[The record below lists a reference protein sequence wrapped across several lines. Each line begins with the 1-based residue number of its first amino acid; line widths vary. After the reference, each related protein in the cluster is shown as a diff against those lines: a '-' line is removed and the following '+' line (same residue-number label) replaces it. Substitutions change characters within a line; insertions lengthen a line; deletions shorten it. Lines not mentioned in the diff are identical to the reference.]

1 MYTDGSKED
10 KRTAMSFVCDD
21 HEFSCRI
28 NDEASICTAELL
40 AIEAAIEYIWDS
52 NDEEFMII
60 TDSLSSLQALKSQK
74 LNNPIVSNILHMC
87 HYLSGHKDI
96 IFCWV
101 PSHIGIQGNERAD
114 VLAKAALDRTKQ
126 FYYIPYTD
134 FKYNI
139 SVYLDD
145 ILQGE
150 WNINVTSK
158 LFEVQPVIKR
168 SFTPMERRRDDVVLC
183 RARIGHAYFTNGY
196 LLRGELRPMCCNT
209 RLTVRHVLL
218 SCAKYAHIR
227 RKYFAFNSLFELFRD
242 T

>member
-1 MYTDGSKED
+1 
-10 KRTAMSFVCDD
+10 
-21 HEFSCRI
+21 
-28 NDEASICTAELL
+28 
-40 AIEAAIEYIWDS
+40 
-52 NDEEFMII
+52 
-60 TDSLSSLQALKSQK
+60 
-74 LNNPIVSNILHMC
+74 MC

-96 IFCWV
+96 VFCWV

-114 VLAKAALDRTKQ
+114 VLAKAALDKTKQ

-158 LFEVQPVIKR
+158 LFEVQPIIK
-168 SFTPMERRRDDVVLC
+168 RRRDDVVLC
-183 RARIGHAYFTNGY
+183 RARIGHAYFTNSY
-196 LLRGELRPMCCNT
+196 LLRGELRPMRCNT
-209 RLTVRHVLL
+209 RLTVMSFSVVRNMRTSEGSILHLIPYLSYSGTPLLVLL
-218 SCAKYAHIR
+218 FSSFGNVTYILC
-227 RKYFAFNSLFELFRD
+227 FNYW

>member
-1 MYTDGSKED
+1 
-10 KRTAMSFVCDD
+10 
-21 HEFSCRI
+21 
-28 NDEASICTAELL
+28 
-40 AIEAAIEYIWDS
+40 
-52 NDEEFMII
+52 
-60 TDSLSSLQALKSQK
+60 
-74 LNNPIVSNILHMC
+74 MC

-114 VLAKAALDRTKQ
+114 VLAKAALDKTKQ

-158 LFEVQPVIKR
+158 LFEVQPIIKR

-242 T
+242 TVRHVLLSCAKYAHIRRKYFAFNSFFELFRDTPAGFIIQFLRECNLYSMF

>member
-1 MYTDGSKED
+1 
-10 KRTAMSFVCDD
+10 
-21 HEFSCRI
+21 
-28 NDEASICTAELL
+28 
-40 AIEAAIEYIWDS
+40 
-52 NDEEFMII
+52 MII

-74 LNNPIVSNILHMC
+74 LNMC

-96 IFCWV
+96 VFCWV

-114 VLAKAALDRTKQ
+114 VLAKAALDKTKQ

-139 SVYLDD
+139 SVYLDN

-158 LFEVQPVIKR
+158 LFEVQPIIKR
-168 SFTPMERRRDDVVLC
+168 CFTPMERRRDDVVF
-183 RARIGHAYFTNGY
+183 AYFTNDY

-209 RLTVRHVLL
+209 GLTVRHVLL

-227 RKYFAFNSLFELFRD
+227 RKYFALSYSGTPLLVLLFSSFWNVTYNLCFNY
-242 T
+242 

>member
-1 MYTDGSKED
+1 
-10 KRTAMSFVCDD
+10 
-21 HEFSCRI
+21 
-28 NDEASICTAELL
+28 
-40 AIEAAIEYIWDS
+40 
-52 NDEEFMII
+52 MII

-74 LNNPIVSNILHMC
+74 LNNPVVSNILHMC

-101 PSHIGIQGNERAD
+101 PSHIGIQGNDRAD
-114 VLAKAALDRTKQ
+114 VLAKAALDKTKQ

-158 LFEVQPVIKR
+158 LFEVQPIIKR

-242 T
+242 TPAGFIIQFLRECNLYYMF

>member
-1 MYTDGSKED
+1 MPGASSSYHIKHFKLNILVRSCFYWLCLFFTTLTIQYGILKYS
-10 KRTAMSFVCDD
+10 
-21 HEFSCRI
+21 EFSLKWPYWPKSEVKHFTYLLTRI

-74 LNNPIVSNILHMC
+74 LNMC

-96 IFCWV
+96 VFCWV

-114 VLAKAALDRTKQ
+114 VLAKAALDKTKQ
-126 FYYIPYTD
+126 FYYIPCTD

-158 LFEVQPVIKR
+158 LFEVQPIIKR
-168 SFTPMERRRDDVVLC
+168 SLHQWNAEEMT
-183 RARIGHAYFTNGY
+183 
-196 LLRGELRPMCCNT
+196 
-209 RLTVRHVLL
+209 L
-218 SCAKYAHIR
+218 SLPISQTTIY
-227 RKYFAFNSLFELFRD
+227 
-242 T
+242 